1 MSTSLITT
9 PLSTA
14 RVILPPGP
22 IFSKSGQPRVLRAL
36 IWRASISQSE
46 LAMFIHHHGFGPD
59 GRTERYDGTRSDG
72 LIELERT
79 VPNVRTHNELLQQAC
94 VFANQ
99 IKEHFAHLE
108 EVTVH

>member
-1 MSTSLITT
+1 MSTSTTTT

-22 IFSKSGQPRVLRAL
+22 LFSKNGQTRVLRAF

-46 LAMFIHHHGFGPD
+46 LVTFIQNHGFGPD

-79 VPNVRTHNELLQQAC
+79 VPNVRLAPRFTGA
-94 VFANQ
+94 
-99 IKEHFAHLE
+99 
-108 EVTVH
+108 

>member
-1 MSTSLITT
+1 MCTSSITT
-9 PLSTA
+9 PPSTA
-14 RVILPPGP
+14 HIILPPGP
-22 IFSKSGQPRVLRAL
+22 LFSKTGQSRVLRAL
-36 IWRASISQSE
+36 IWRASISQAE
-46 LAMFIHHHGFGPD
+46 LASFIQQHGFGPN
-59 GRTERYDGTRSDG
+59 GRTERYTGTRRDG

-99 IKEHFAHLE
+99 MEEHFAHLE

>member
-1 MSTSLITT
+1 MCTSALTT

-22 IFSKSGQPRVLRAL
+22 IFSKTGQTRVLRAL
-36 IWRASISQSE
+36 IWRASITQSE
-46 LAMFIHHHGFGPD
+46 LATFIQQHGFGPN
-59 GRTERYDGTRSDG
+59 GRTERHDGTRRDG

-99 IKEHFAHLE
+99 MEEHFTHLA

>member
-1 MSTSLITT
+1 MCTSAITT
-9 PLSTA
+9 PHSTA
-14 RVILPPGP
+14 HVILPSGP
-22 IFSKSGQPRVLRAL
+22 LFSKNGQTRVLRAL
-36 IWRASISQSE
+36 IWRASITQSE
-46 LAMFIHHHGFGPD
+46 LAAFIQEYGFGPD
-59 GRTERYDGTRSDG
+59 GRTERHDGTRRDG

-99 IKEHFAHLE
+99 MEEHFEHLE